1 MKQLAEEIENEKK
14 TFSEVVEGLKDFY
27 RLGKKVLIANQM
39 ALIADT
45 IYGGD
50 LATTG
55 TVSLWLAAIS
65 YTFANLL

>member
-1 MKQLAEEIENEKK
+1 
-14 TFSEVVEGLKDFY
+14 
-27 RLGKKVLIANQM
+27 M

-50 LATTG
+50 LEVTG

-65 YTFANLL
+65 YTLQIYFDFSGYSDMAID